1 MEELMSFSSICL
13 LALYQSL
20 FWCDCLTQRMRKK
33 KHNIFDRWGI
43 TVDEASEIIKSRPSL
58 RGVLFGYVGEYKLKK
73 MLLSDNRIAE
83 ITPVDNHDRSA
94 RGDLIITYKGVNIGV
109 QVKSLQTATVKKAN
123 EGYIGRFQCDAS
135 DRRRVILPNG
145 QKIETTCLVV
155 GGFDLLAVN
164 LFEFGQEWKFAF
176 AKNEDLPRS
185 GYGGYTPKQRRY
197 LLATLM
203 TITWPLRPPFEAE
216 PYRLLDE
223 IVEKKKRR

>member
-1 MEELMSFSSICL
+1 LRL
-13 LALYQSL
+13 H
-20 FWCDCLTQRMRKK
+20 KK
-33 KHNIFDRWGI
+33 KQNIFDRWGI
-43 TVDEASEIIKSRPSL
+43 TVKEASEIIESRPSL

-73 MLLSDNRIAE
+73 KLLIDGRITE

-109 QVKSLQTATVKKAN
+109 QVKSLQTATVKRTN
-123 EGYIGRFQCDAS
+123 GGYMGRFQCDAS
-135 DRRRVILPNG
+135 DRRRVALPNG
-145 QKIETTCLVV
+145 QEIETTCLVV

-164 LFEFGQEWKFAF
+164 LFEFGQKWKFAF

-185 GYGGYTPKQRRY
+185 EHSGYTPEQRRH

-203 TITWPLRPPFEAE
+203 TITWPPQPPFKAE

-223 IVEKKKRR
+223 IVKKKKRK